1 MKSKSTHLR
10 LSCRRHLLMILCSL
24 FFVMYGLP
32 DAMAQGS
39 TVSGK
44 VTSSDGGEPLPG
56 VNVIVKGTTQGTVT
70 DIEGNYSV
78 SADQTDTLTF
88 SFIGFVSEEVP
99 VNNRSTVNVQMGT
112 DIQQLSEVVVT
123 ALGIEREERALG
135 YSVQEIEGESIT
147 KAREVNVVNSLS
159 GRIAGVQVSGASG
172 NMGGSSRIL
181 IRGVNSVAGNN
192 QPLFVVDGVPLDN
205 SNFTTT
211 NQARGAGGYDYG
223 NMAQD
228 INPDD
233 IASISVLKGPSAAA
247 LYGTRAAN
255 GVILITTKSG
265 KGQKGI
271 GVDVNSSVTMDNV
284 YILPNYQ
291 NEYGGGN
298 GPFTQFEGED
308 VAYFAFDESWGPRL
322 DGRPVRQWYS
332 FYEGDP
338 DFGRAT
344 PWVAHPNNV
353 EDFFETGVTLNN
365 NVALSGGND
374 NANFRLSYTNINQ
387 SFVLPNSDLDRN
399 TISFSGSSKLTDRF
413 TASISANYVVNSA
426 LGRPGTGYDG
436 NNVMQQLNQWSHRQI
451 DMDKL
456 RTYKTAEGIHRT
468 WNITAPDDLT
478 PKYSDNPYWTR
489 YENYQNDNRE
499 RVFGNVTLS
508 YEFTDWL
515 SLTGRLMTDYYT
527 DRREERIAVGSQAI
541 SEYEEGVREVKET
554 NADLILNFDRR
565 LSEDFSLNAFVGGNL
580 RYNTYHRNVG
590 TTQGGLNVPN
600 FYSLANSASPILVD
614 DYFDERQINSV
625 FGSASLGFRD
635 MLYADFTL
643 RNDWS
648 STLPVANNSYLYP
661 SVSGSFVFS
670 ELSPL
675 VNSSILSFGKL
686 RGGWAQVGNDTDPY
700 RLGITYAAKESFGSN
715 PRFTVPNALNNPNL
729 RPEQTSSWEIGTDL
743 RFFNDRVG
751 LDVTYYSSVSTDQ
764 IFTVDV
770 TAATGYGS
778 QIINAGKVTNKGV
791 ELQLRATPVSLNSG
805 FQWDVI
811 VNWARNRNEIVE
823 LAPGIET
830 YTLTN
835 APFSVSVVAREGEP
849 YGAIMGFDFVY
860 DNNGNKVINPSGTY
874 ARTTEQVPL
883 GNAMPDWTGGI
894 TNAFSFKGVT
904 ASVLIDGR
912 KGVDIFSIS
921 NMFGKYSGM
930 FEETVAGDIREL
942 GVIAEGVVNV
952 GTPENPQYEPNTTR
966 LSAINFFQGLYGR
979 DAAHVYDGS
988 FIKLREVTLGYTLPN
1003 SLIGNSPFRKVTLSL
1018 VGRNLALLYK
1028 KIPHLDPENTLSSG
1042 NIQGIEGAQLP
1053 SIRSWGFNLSFGL

>member
-1 MKSKSTHLR
+1 MRIIFMNVSSSGCFNKVLGSLMVLFL
-10 LSCRRHLLMILCSL
+10 LSA
-24 FFVMYGLP
+24 VTQ
-32 DAMAQGS
+32 AQER
-39 TVSGK
+39 TISGT
-44 VTSSDGGEPLPG
+44 VTSTEEGMALPG
-56 VNVIVKGTTQGTVT
+56 VNVIIQGTALGTVT
-70 DIEGNYSV
+70 DIEGNYSLNV
-78 SADQTDTLTF
+78 PQDANVLVF
-88 SFIGFVSEEVP
+88 SFIGYVQEEVEIGD
-99 VNNRSTVNVQMGT
+99 RTTIDVQMET
-112 DIQQLSEVVVT
+112 DITQLSEVVVT

-135 YSVQEIEGESIT
+135 YAVQEIEGETLT

-211 NQARGAGGYDYG
+211 DQARGGGGYDYG

-265 KGQKGI
+265 EGQRGI
-271 GVDVNSSVTMDNV
+271 GVSVNSSVTIDNV
-284 YILPNYQ
+284 YILPDYQ

-298 GPFTQFEGED
+298 GPFSQYEGED
-308 VAYFAFDESWGPRL
+308 IAYTAFDESWGPRL

-344 PWVAHPNNV
+344 PWVAHPDNIR
-353 EDFFETGVTLNN
+353 DFFETGVTLNN
-365 NVALSGGND
+365 NVALSGGNE
-374 NANFRLSYTNINQ
+374 NSSFRLSYTNVTQN
-387 SFVLPNSDLDRN
+387 FVLPNSELDRN
-399 TISFSGSSKLTDRF
+399 TLNFSGSTQLTDRF
-413 TASISANYVVNSA
+413 TASISANYVVNKA

-436 NNVMQQLNQWSHRQI
+436 NNVMQQFNQWSHRQM

-456 RTYKTAEGIHRT
+456 RVYETAEGIHRT
-468 WNITAPDDLT
+468 WNIGGPTSLAPY
-478 PKYSDNPYWTR
+478 YSDNPYWTR
-489 YENYQNDNRE
+489 YKNYQNDDRE
-499 RVFGNVTLS
+499 RLFGNLTLK
-508 YEFTDWL
+508 YDFTDWL
-515 SLTGRLMTDYYT
+515 SLTGRVMTDFYT

-541 SEYEEGVREVKET
+541 SEYSEGIREVTET

-565 LSEDFSLNAFVGGNL
+565 LSEDFSLNAFVGGNI
-580 RYNTYHRNVG
+580 RINSYHRNVG
-590 TTQGGLNVPN
+590 TTQGGLNVPD
-600 FYSLANSASPILVD
+600 FYNLNNSASSVLID
-614 DYFDERQINSV
+614 DYLEERQINSV

-635 MLYADFTL
+635 MVYADFTL

-648 STLPVANNSYLYP
+648 STLPADDNAYLYP

-670 ELSPL
+670 ELAPL
-675 VNSSILSFGKL
+675 QTSGILSFGKL
-686 RGGWAQVGNDTDPY
+686 RAGWAQVGNDTDPY
-700 RLGITYAAKESFGSN
+700 RLGITYVPKESFGAD
-715 PRFTVPNALNNPNL
+715 PRFTVPNDLNNPNL
-729 RPEQTSSWEIGTDL
+729 RPEKTNSWEVGADL
-743 RFFNDRVG
+743 RFFSDRIG

-764 IFTVDV
+764 IFTVDISG
-770 TAATGYGS
+770 TTGYGA
-778 QIINAGKVTNKGV
+778 QIINAGEVTNKGV
-791 ELQLRATPVSLNSG
+791 EVQLRATPVVTDN
-805 FQWDVI
+805 FQWDMI

-823 LAPGIET
+823 LAPGINT
-830 YTLTN
+830 YTLIN

-860 DNNGNKVINPSGTY
+860 DDAGNKVINPSGTY
-874 ARTTEQVPL
+874 AVTSEQVPL

-894 TNAFSFKGVT
+894 TNTFSFRGVT

-930 FEETVAGDIREL
+930 LQETVDGNIREL

-966 LSAINFFQGLYGR
+966 LSAIDYFQGLYGR

-1003 SLIGNSPFRKVTLSL
+1003 SLLENSPFRNVTFSL
-1018 VGRNLALLYK
+1018 IGRNLALLYK
-1028 KIPHLDPENTLSSG
+1028 KIPHLDPENTLSSD

-1053 SIRSWGFNLSFGL
+1053 SVRSWGFNLSFNL